1 MEIYTMQKYVELEGA
16 LADVMACITGEVIA
30 GLRHGHFK
38 IEIEGE
44 AIEKGKRRVI
54 ISGSVRTAVHSVAYP
69 SAAPACEYVPIPDGS
84 SSDAPVISPGP
95 SRPRRHFIGLS
106 WRIIT

>member
-1 MEIYTMQKYVELEGA
+1 MQKYDDLDGA
-16 LADVMACITGEVIA
+16 LAEVVACITGEVIA

-54 ISGSVRTAVHSVAYP
+54 VDAGKKHRFVV
-69 SAAPACEYVPIPDGS
+69 PADAIPK
-84 SSDAPVISPGP
+84 
-95 SRPRRHFIGLS
+95 
-106 WRIIT
+106 